1 MWFPINI
8 TKISRLKNL
17 KENKNKKMKN
27 SWYNSNSVVKKQRI
41 KEWECTERSSK
52 IDGSVAQKLS

>member
-27 SWYNSNSVVKKQRI
+27 SWYNSNSVVKK
-41 KEWECTERSSK
+41 TENKRVGVHGEK
-52 IDGSVAQKLS
+52 FEN